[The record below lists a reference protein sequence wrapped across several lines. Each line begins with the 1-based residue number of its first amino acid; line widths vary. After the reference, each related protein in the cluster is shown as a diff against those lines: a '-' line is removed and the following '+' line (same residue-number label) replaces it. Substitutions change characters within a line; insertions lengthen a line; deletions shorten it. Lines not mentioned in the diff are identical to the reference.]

1 MSRELILNKI
11 LERKAVSVIRL
22 KDSGKLKKVI
32 EALEQGG
39 ITVAEITMTVPNAI
53 DLIKKI
59 SNEVSENIIVGVG
72 SVLNAKTANEAIKAG
87 AKYVVSPIL
96 KKEIIETSHE
106 NDIPVMPGC
115 FTPSEIYNAYE
126 LGADIIKVFPADVL
140 GMNFF
145 KGVLAPMP
153 FLKLM
158 PTGGVTLTNVTD
170 WLNAGAVAVG
180 LGTSLLNKEAIEN
193 ENYDLLTQN
202 AKIITESINQFL
214 MKVKKWI
221 SHSMILK
228 TKLLL

>member
-214 MKVKKWI
+214 MKVKK
-221 SHSMILK
+221 
-228 TKLLL
+228 